1 MTNKPQHAYK
11 LWNYQSD
18 FGDQHKILRLP
29 KVQCFIHGSAL
40 QHILCKRLRDML
52 TCVWD
57 LVDLSSF
64 FGIGRVGKSSGG
76 ALRCLDPVLLGLGLL
91 GLGGFANSICIPSS
105 IAESLNDRRIL
116 QANFRSHSRNKIL
129 PIAGGICKC
138 TKNRVDTEYI

>member
-1 MTNKPQHAYK
+1 MTDKPQHAFK
-11 LWNYQSD
+11 LWNYQLD
-18 FGDQHKILRLP
+18 FGVEHKVLRLP
-29 KVQCFIHGSAL
+29 TVQCFIYGSAL
-40 QHILCKRLRDML
+40 QHILCKGLRDIL

-57 LVDLSSF
+57 LVDLSSL

-116 QANFRSHSRNKIL
+116 QADLRSHSRIKIQ
-129 PIAGGICKC
+129 ATADANCEC